1 MIKDKV
7 LKYMETA
14 FGLEENEA
22 LELFSS
28 YVDTVNENLAKIRGE
43 LKGKNWAEITR
54 AAHSIKGCA
63 MNCGHEEMAAY
74 AKAAE
79 FAGKDQNFD
88 EYETALKEVEKIAV
102 ELNGEH

>member
-43 LKGKNWAEITR
+43 L
-54 AAHSIKGCA
+54 
-63 MNCGHEEMAAY
+63 
-74 AKAAE
+74 
-79 FAGKDQNFD
+79 
-88 EYETALKEVEKIAV
+88 
-102 ELNGEH
+102 